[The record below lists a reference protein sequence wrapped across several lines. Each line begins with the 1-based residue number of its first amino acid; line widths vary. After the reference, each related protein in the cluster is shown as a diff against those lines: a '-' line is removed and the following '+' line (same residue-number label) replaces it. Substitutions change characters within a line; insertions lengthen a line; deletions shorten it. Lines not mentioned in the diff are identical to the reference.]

1 MTYSPKETV
10 EGDHQ
15 YHEIEQLLV
24 LQIWVQ
30 NLEQQESVGSTTL
43 LKHDSHVVKVI
54 LDVLVEAKDVPWRID
69 ITMSK
74 LRSL

>member
-1 MTYSPKETV
+1 MTYYSPKETV

-24 LQIWVQ
+24 L
-30 NLEQQESVGSTTL
+30 
-43 LKHDSHVVKVI
+43 KVI
-54 LDVLVEAKDVPWRID
+54 IDVLVEAKDVPWRID